1 MIFANIRIE
10 LIQNSKD
17 SACYPWPPF
26 GIVLQLYAYGGPR
39 SFYQPNIVYKAY
51 FVISY
56 TFKLKLFNLECHFI
70 GVATFIV
77 TVDPSSAVITIEP
90 ALAET
95 ALSNLVASVKTKQEC
110 EKAPAVIGFLSNKN
124 LTAVPSGV

>member
-90 ALAET
+90 ALA
-95 ALSNLVASVKTKQEC
+95 SNLVASVKMKQNRDS
-110 EKAPAVIGFLSNKN
+110 APAVIGFFPNEN
-124 LTAVPSGV
+124 PTVVPFGV